1 MRKNKK
7 KKLSDCL
14 GEILNLAASGE
25 DGEFLMGLG
34 IKQKDCDNKMLIM
47 ARLFTKASSGDISAI
62 KEVRSIMSD
71 TENVDA
77 GLIREI
83 IEAVRDVR

>member
-1 MRKNKK
+1 
-7 KKLSDCL
+7 
-14 GEILNLAASGE
+14 
-25 DGEFLMGLG
+25 
-34 IKQKDCDNKMLIM
+34 MLIM
-47 ARLFTKASSGDISAI
+47 ARLFIKAASGDIPAI

-83 IEAVRDVR
+83 IEAVRNVG